1 METVLHVLHPDFLL
15 RNSVYISVLVG
26 AVAPIVGVLLV
37 LRRLVFLGVALP
49 QISSCGIVFAFALVG
64 WGILP
69 HAHEAWGDRT
79 LAFAGAVTFTLAAVV
94 LLAVI
99 EGRSSGLSEGRLG
112 RTYVLAGA
120 WGILLLAQ
128 NPLGEHGLL
137 ELLKGELIAV
147 SDADLI
153 ISLVVFT
160 LVALTLLL
168 LRKEFL
174 LVSFD
179 REMAF
184 TLGKNL
190 VVWDTGIALLIGLT
204 VAVAVLSVGP
214 LVAFGFLLLPPL
226 TAYLFARSMRQLI
239 IGSSLLGVAG
249 AFTGFCLAYRFDLP
263 AGPTEVALLGVVHWV
278 AVILKRIVPSLGSG
292 RAHC

>member
-15 RNSVYISVLVG
+15 RNSVYMSVLVG
-26 AVAPIVGVLLV
+26 AVVPLVGVLLV

-49 QISSCGIVFAFALVG
+49 QISSCGIVFAFALIG
-64 WGILP
+64 WGLFP
-69 HAHEAWGDRT
+69 HAHETWSDRS
-79 LAFAGAVTFTLAAVV
+79 LALAGALIFTLAAVL

-99 EGRSSGLSEGRLG
+99 EGRGTQLSQGRIG
-112 RTYVLAGA
+112 RAYVLAGA
-120 WGILLLAQ
+120 WSILLLAQ

-147 SDADLI
+147 SNADLTFAF
-153 ISLVVFT
+153 VVFT
-160 LVALTLLL
+160 FVAATLVV

-184 TLGKNL
+184 TLGKNPL
-190 VVWDTGIALLIGLT
+190 VWDGAIALLIGLT

-239 IGSSLLGVAG
+239 LGASVLGAVC

-263 AGPTEVALLGVVHWV
+263 AGPAEVALLGVVHWIA
-278 AVILKRIVPSLGSG
+278 AVVKRIAGWFQA
-292 RAHC
+292 R